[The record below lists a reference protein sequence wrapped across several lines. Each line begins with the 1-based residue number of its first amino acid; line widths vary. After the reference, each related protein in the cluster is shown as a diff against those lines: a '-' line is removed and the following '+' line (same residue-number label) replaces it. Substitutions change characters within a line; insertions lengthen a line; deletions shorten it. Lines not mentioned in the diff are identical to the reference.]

1 MPGDP
6 LLARPSAESVLPT
19 RGRRGDSASKCVSP
33 SPQRRADSAIGRA
46 GWGTA
51 PADLAVLARAE
62 AFAHRTSA
70 ARTSLPPLAK
80 RVAGRADSGEARAG
94 WGVLPQGASSTSGAG
109 VDGSPGPTTASFS
122 SPSRLAQPS
131 PTPTP
136 PRQSASPRGGREER
150 EADMGESGR
159 LRGEADSPKASGRG
173 AGDGRAP
180 ASTAPPLRPPIKSGG
195 SLRGLAAKPSPR
207 KRATACTHL
216 SGGMPPPP
224 CGEERL
230 GPAPS

>member
-80 RVAGRADSGEARAG
+80 RVAGRGRLG
-94 WGVLPQGASSTSGAG
+94 R
-109 VDGSPGPTTASFS
+109 
-122 SPSRLAQPS
+122 SPSGVGG
-131 PTPTP
+131 
-136 PRQSASPRGGREER
+136 ASPRRFVDVRRGCRWQPWPNHRVILVALAPRPAIPPPLPLPATRLRRAGGGRSE
-150 EADMGESGR
+150 
-159 LRGEADSPKASGRG
+159 K
-173 AGDGRAP
+173 
-180 ASTAPPLRPPIKSGG
+180 
-195 SLRGLAAKPSPR
+195 
-207 KRATACTHL
+207 
-216 SGGMPPPP
+216 
-224 CGEERL
+224 
-230 GPAPS
+230 

>member
-1 MPGDP
+1 MSRRPPSTKRPMPGDP

-33 SPQRRADSAIGRA
+33 SPQR
-46 GWGTA
+46 
-51 PADLAVLARAE
+51 PADLAVLAQAE

-136 PRQSASPRGGREER
+136 PRHSASPRGGREER

-159 LRGEADSPKASGRG
+159 LRGEADSPKA
-173 AGDGRAP
+173 
-180 ASTAPPLRPPIKSGG
+180 
-195 SLRGLAAKPSPR
+195 
-207 KRATACTHL
+207 
-216 SGGMPPPP
+216 
-224 CGEERL
+224 
-230 GPAPS
+230 